1 MVSMSLLNIHV
12 LAALRRT
19 MASSSLL
26 AHADLIAFPVCPHQR
41 SMKYSIQISV
51 LSMLVIEQEF
61 DSSGGSHSQRYRLF
75 QMMLVFPHILLQ
87 VQKAKRQGRYWTI
100 VLYHQCR

>member
-1 MVSMSLLNIHV
+1 
-12 LAALRRT
+12 
-19 MASSSLL
+19 MASSLLL
-26 AHADLIAFPVCPHQR
+26 ALADLIAIAICPHQI

-51 LSMLVIEQEF
+51 LSVLANELEF
-61 DSSGGSHSQRYRLF
+61 DSLRWLTFTGLL
-75 QMMLVFPHILLQ
+75 QMMLVYTCILLQ